1 MWTFPYIYNVCLND
15 YMMKVFPILDE
26 VASTCYV
33 DVWSVKVCGLV
44 KGLLSMCEVMD
55 LHMHIEIIE

>member
-1 MWTFPYIYNVCLND
+1 MHDVCLDD
-15 YMMKVFPILDE
+15 YMTKVLPSLGE
-26 VASTCYV
+26 VVFTCYV